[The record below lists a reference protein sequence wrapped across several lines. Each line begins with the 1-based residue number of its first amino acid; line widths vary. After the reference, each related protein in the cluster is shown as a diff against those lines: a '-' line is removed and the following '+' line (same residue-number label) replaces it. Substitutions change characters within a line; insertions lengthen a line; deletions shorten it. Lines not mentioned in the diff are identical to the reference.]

1 LANEVDFLEKQIS
14 KHSQL
19 KQEMEQGEA
28 YFKQE
33 NIAIMNAKKEMA
45 YDNGKTTVATENPFA
60 SNVKLPS
67 GFFPQ
72 QVKQKVNYLINNE
85 MTLSDQED
93 ETFEIFPNLVKDLR
107 SLGKKVSYKIYGAWQ
122 FYIEDGEVK
131 YKVIDGDEIY
141 PIFLSNSEK
150 PDLIMRHYK
159 DMTNEER
166 AIIYSGKI
174 KMVYVKEKNKWKY
187 LGESPVMQNE
197 ITRNDEV
204 IGAETIDLGMPPF
217 AICYN
222 NDLMETD
229 LKPIKKQIDIYD
241 RVDSDFANNIIDFQ
255 EIYYTLKNYGGQNIG
270 EFMKQLK
277 KWKTANLPS
286 DGEIG
291 YKQLKVPTE
300 AKMTFLKKKRADI
313 YENGMS
319 VDINEIAAGN
329 STVIAIQAMFENLN
343 FKLNDFEMEFMDF
356 WEQVK
361 TLTNKFNAII
371 GNGVVLDNKL
381 QFDRSMLMNKL
392 EKATIQKTQVE
403 TIGLLSGIF
412 DDETLSKLALTLDI
426 VKENIDIDKEE
437 LMKRLE
443 AEKQS
448 ITLDE

>member
-1 LANEVDFLEKQIS
+1 
-14 KHSQL
+14 
-19 KQEMEQGEA
+19 
-28 YFKQE
+28 
-33 NIAIMNAKKEMA
+33 
-45 YDNGKTTVATENPFA
+45 
-60 SNVKLPS
+60 
-67 GFFPQ
+67 
-72 QVKQKVNYLINNE
+72 
-85 MTLSDQED
+85 
-93 ETFEIFPNLVKDLR
+93 
-107 SLGKKVSYKIYGAWQ
+107 
-122 FYIEDGEVK
+122 
-131 YKVIDGDEIY
+131 
-141 PIFLSNSEK
+141 
-150 PDLIMRHYK
+150 
-159 DMTNEER
+159 
-166 AIIYSGKI
+166 
-174 KMVYVKEKNKWKY
+174 MVYVKEKNKWKY

-277 KWKTANLPS
+277 KWKTANIPS

-300 AKMTFLKKKRADI
+300 AKMAFLKKKRADI

-319 VDINEIAAGN
+319 VDMNEIAAGN

-392 EKATIQKTQVE
+392 EKSTIQKTQAE

-412 DDETLSKLALTLDI
+412 DDETLSELALTLDI